1 MIAFFFV
8 GLFDQ
13 VKVNLTKDPGDWRTL
28 FGIMLWILYL
38 MMLLGG
44 SMISLIELSSLV
56 CKLIKL
62 CKSLCISILLWR
74 VGLLLGSLPLRGVLS
89 TTWMHLLFKVV
100 RGVLIVGCFIMQIVG
115 RLIGSLGIWDDVLSW
130 KQRFE
135 G

>member
-44 SMISLIELSSLV
+44 SMISLTELSSLV
-56 CKLIKL
+56 LEADQAMQVFWHRHP
-62 CKSLCISILLWR
+62 SSE
-74 VGLLLGSLPLRGVLS
+74 GSLVAWKPP
-89 TTWMHLLFKVV
+89 
-100 RGVLIVGCFIMQIVG
+100 IEGCF
-115 RLIGSLGIWDDVLSW
+115 
-130 KQRFE
+130 K
-135 G
+135 